1 MLQDC
6 DDQVVDLKF
15 YHPDH
20 SWLEPLYLIKV
31 TLIIYAVT
39 GGRPKLSEWSFISRD
54 GSELE

>member
-6 DDQVVDLKF
+6 DDQDVDLKF

-31 TLIIYAVT
+31 TLIIYAVM
-39 GGRPKLSEWSFISRD
+39 
-54 GSELE
+54 